1 MCANTSVRLACIRLE
16 CPPLSRP
23 ERILLSTSRSLG
35 PGHSWGIAARAWSAE
50 GHRIVA
56 ASETSLAAASEISP
70 TEVVISVP
78 GNIRGLSTSSL
89 SVSSD
94 ALGEYERYRQ
104 SSDFSKTHAT
114 LLLMMSRVDSTGSF
128 RGLEREVLARRV
140 NLEVIQILLRARP
153 TVAIFDVTP
162 HEAFEFAL
170 LKVLEWLSIPTL
182 MFQPSLVGPQVIART
197 GISKNL
203 EVPFP
208 SRGLSQH
215 AAAQEAV
222 VKISLAALARL
233 RAGTGTVKMDVQRA
247 KEGSSSTVGA
257 RFRAV
262 LAALRRLGKA
272 GQDSEFSLTGHHIR
286 PTILRRALEVYLER
300 SLRSSLTSSVRKLMP
315 LKTPPKN
322 RYALMALHYEPERSS
337 IPEGSPFDSQL
348 DAVIAARDF
357 LPSEVEL
364 VVKEHFS
371 QQAAALRGFVGRS
384 PDFYDLVSSLPG
396 VRLVG
401 VHSDTRLL
409 MTQAECVITLTGK
422 VGIEAVGEGTPVL
435 ALGQPWWLGMPGTL
449 PIAEASNYQSFLDA
463 CVTNRD
469 ALDAWLRHMVE
480 NVLLPGVASVPPDR
494 YSSRTANLPVGFE
507 LLEAEGLIGAFRSL
521 VGAP

>member
-1 MCANTSVRLACIRLE
+1 M
-16 CPPLSRP
+16 
-23 ERILLSTSRSLG
+23 
-35 PGHSWGIAARAWSAE
+35 RAWISE

-56 ASETSLAAASEISP
+56 ASDTLLPAASKISP
-70 TEVVISVP
+70 REVVMGVP
-78 GNIRGLSTSSL
+78 GNIRGLSTSL
-89 SVSSD
+89 LGVSSD
-94 ALGEYERYRQ
+94 VLGEYERYRQ

-114 LLLMMSRVDSTGSF
+114 LLLMMSRVDSTGTF

-140 NLEVIQILLRARP
+140 NLEVIQLLLIARP

-182 MFQPSLVGPQVIART
+182 MFQPSLVGPQMIART

-203 EVPFP
+203 EAPFP
-208 SRGLSQH
+208 GRGLPQH
-215 AAAQEAV
+215 AAANEAV
-222 VKISLAALARL
+222 VNISVAALARL
-233 RAGTGTVKMDVQRA
+233 RAGTGTVKMDAQRA
-247 KEGSSSTVGA
+247 KEDSSSTVGA

-262 LAALRRLGKA
+262 SFALRRLGKA
-272 GQDSEFSLTGHHIR
+272 GQDSEFSLTGHHIH

-300 SLRSSLTSSVRKLMP
+300 SLRRGLTSSVRKLMP
-315 LKTPPKN
+315 LKAPPKN

-337 IPEGSPFDSQL
+337 IPEGLPFDSQL
-348 DAVIAARDF
+348 DAVIAARNF
-357 LPSEVEL
+357 LPNEVEL

-384 PDFYDLVSSLPG
+384 PDFYDLVGSLPG

-401 VHSDTRLL
+401 VHSDTRSLV
-409 MTQAECVITLTGK
+409 TEAECVITLTGK

-449 PIAEASNYQSFLDA
+449 SIAEASSYQSFLEA

-469 ALDAWLRHMVE
+469 VLDSWLRHMVE
-480 NVLLPGVASVPPDR
+480 NVLLPGLASVPPDR
-494 YSSRTANLPVGFE
+494 YSTRTAELPSGFE
-507 LLEAEGLIGAFRSL
+507 WLEAGSITSAFQALISSSAML
-521 VGAP
+521 TVEP